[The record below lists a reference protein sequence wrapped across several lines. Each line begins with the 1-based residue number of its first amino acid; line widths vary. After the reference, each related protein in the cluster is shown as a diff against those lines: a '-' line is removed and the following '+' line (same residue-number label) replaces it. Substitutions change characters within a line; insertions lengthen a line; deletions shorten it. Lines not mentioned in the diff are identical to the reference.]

1 MKKIFTKKVLIL
13 IICLFIIP
21 IVLPN
26 ISFANDYNGD
36 YSSRSALVSAKQN
49 AVGKTIGFTQ
59 SLYYPTREVLGQYD
73 SSDHMYCVKHNES
86 SDDGL
91 YTVDAYIHIEGNK
104 ATGYYI
110 DRSTSKLTELKKTS
124 NTNLGMA
131 YILNAGNY
139 DKYYCHNGVRNMAVH
154 HYYSQNWFR
163 RSCKSYSII
172 CRCLENKL
180 QDRME

>member
-1 MKKIFTKKVLIL
+1 MRKILTKKVLIF

-26 ISFANDYNGD
+26 ISFANNYNGY
-36 YSSRSALVSAKQN
+36 YSYRSSLVNDKQN
-49 AVGKTIGFTQ
+49 AVGRTIGFTQ
-59 SLYYPTREVLGQYD
+59 SVDDPKKEELGQYD

-110 DRSTSKLTELKKTS
+110 DKGTKKLTELKKTS

-139 DKYYCHNGVRNMAVH
+139 DKYYSHNGVRNLAVH

-163 RSCKSYSII
+163 RSCKSYSTIFG
-172 CRCLENKL
+172 
-180 QDRME
+180 